1 MTVTTINNNHAITL
15 LNFYKIIKDLIIDLN
30 TSFGD
35 KISVKIANNSDYQTI
50 INYKLPNY
58 CDDVNIDEYVS
69 TIDLTTINKDFF
81 DSLDTIYNYCRET
94 FALRSIDILY
104 QNEDIFLNKSNVKKD
119 VDLEDKEISINTV
132 FLPDIEFA
140 DLYYDDTSVKTKQT
154 LWKYLQVI
162 LFNIITSIDDVS
174 FFGNSLELLKIID
187 SNKFSSKLESTI
199 SELSKM
205 FSFKSRTK
213 AKKNNDEEEDEE
225 DEDEEDEDEEDEEDE
240 EEENKKEQ
248 DKTDKNKK
256 QQSKKNNIF
265 PDIDITKMFDVSNNM
280 SGLFD
285 EMLNDLSSNFNN
297 FKNEEQSESNN
308 DYAIPDKDELFS
320 HINKLIN
327 GKIGSLAKE
336 IAEETTKGLNI
347 ENVDNIND
355 VNDVIKGFMKDPTK
369 LMGLIKN
376 INNKIS
382 SKMKDGSLKESEL
395 LEEAAGIFKNMKNIP
410 GMENFNDI
418 LKSMNLDKLMP
429 KGGKINPNAFQNMM
443 EQNVKMSKMR
453 ERMKKKAETGTASTM
468 NYGKNYESKKTP
480 DTKTTNTDNIKL
492 DTINANLSSLMN
504 DMNNNTSFID
514 SFIKNQ
520 TQINA
525 AKQVSVRN
533 NEENSKRR
541 ENNKKKVNRKK

>member
-1 MTVTTINNNHAITL
+1 MSTITNNDAITL
-15 LNFYKIIKDLIIDLN
+15 LNFYKIIKDLINDLY

-35 KISVKIANNSDYQTI
+35 KISAKIANNCNYQTI

-58 CDDVNIDEYVS
+58 SDDINVDEYVNS
-69 TIDLTTINKDFF
+69 IDLSTVAPEFF
-81 DSLDTIYNYCRET
+81 NSLNTIYEYCKGT

-104 QNEDIFLNKSNVKKD
+104 QNEDIFLNKSKAQTGD
-119 VDLEDKEISINTV
+119 TLINTV
-132 FLPDIEFA
+132 FLPDIDFA
-140 DLYYDDTSVKTKQT
+140 ELYYDDTSTKTKQT

-199 SELSKM
+199 DELSKM
-205 FSFKSRTK
+205 FSFKE
-213 AKKNNDEEEDEE
+213 KKEGKNANEGHSNKDANDGDDEKEDDEEDE
-225 DEDEEDEDEEDEEDE
+225 DEDEEDENEEDA
-240 EEENKKEQ
+240 NKERK
-248 DKTDKNKK
+248 KTPM
-256 QQSKKNNIF
+256 F
-265 PDIDITKMFDVSNNM
+265 PNIDITKMFDISINNMDMGNM

-285 EMLNDLSSNFNN
+285 EMLNDLSSNFNSAN
-297 FKNEEQSESNN
+297 NANTKEQTETNN

-336 IAEETTKGLNI
+336 IAEETTKDIDMEAIG
-347 ENVDNIND
+347 NIND
-355 VNDVIKGFMKDPTK
+355 VNDVLKGFMKDPSK
-369 LMGLIKN
+369 LLGLINN

-395 LEEAAGIFKNMKNIP
+395 LEEAASIFKNMKNMP
-410 GMENFNDI
+410 GMDNFSDI
-418 LKSMNLDKLMP
+418 LKSMNLDKMMP

-453 ERMKKKAETGTASTM
+453 ERMKKKAETGVPKPTYSTNQNADSKTASH
-468 NYGKNYESKKTP
+468 NV
-480 DTKTTNTDNIKL
+480 KL
-492 DTINANLSSLMN
+492 DDLTANLSSLMK
-504 DMNNNTSFID
+504 DMDNNTSFID
-514 SFIKNQ
+514 SLLKNQ
-520 TQINA
+520 ANHSNQSTPRANDT
-525 AKQVSVRN
+525 
-533 NEENSKRR
+533 NSKRR

>member
-1 MTVTTINNNHAITL
+1 MSTITNNDAITL
-15 LNFYKIIKDLIIDLN
+15 LNFYKIIKDLINDLY

-35 KISVKIANNSDYQTI
+35 KISAKIANNCDYQTI

-58 CDDVNIDEYVS
+58 SDDINVDEYVNS
-69 TIDLTTINKDFF
+69 IDLSTVTPEFF
-81 DSLDTIYNYCRET
+81 NSLNTIYEYCKGT

-104 QNEDIFLNKSNVKKD
+104 QNEDIFLNKSKAQTGD
-119 VDLEDKEISINTV
+119 TLINTV
-132 FLPDIEFA
+132 FLPDIDFA
-140 DLYYDDTSVKTKQT
+140 ELYYDDTSTKTKQT

-199 SELSKM
+199 DELSKM
-205 FSFKSRTK
+205 FSFKE
-213 AKKNNDEEEDEE
+213 KKEGKNANEGDDEKEDDEKEDDEEDE
-225 DEDEEDEDEEDEEDE
+225 DEDEEDENEEDA
-240 EEENKKEQ
+240 NKERK
-248 DKTDKNKK
+248 KTPM
-256 QQSKKNNIF
+256 F
-265 PDIDITKMFDVSNNM
+265 PNIDITKMFDISINNMDMGNM

-285 EMLNDLSSNFNN
+285 EMLNDLSSNFNSAN
-297 FKNEEQSESNN
+297 NANTKEQTETNN

-336 IAEETTKGLNI
+336 IAEETTKDIDMEAIG
-347 ENVDNIND
+347 NIND
-355 VNDVIKGFMKDPTK
+355 VNDVLKGFMKDPSK
-369 LMGLIKN
+369 LLGLINN

-395 LEEAAGIFKNMKNIP
+395 LEEAASIFKNMKNMP
-410 GMENFNDI
+410 GMDNFSDI
-418 LKSMNLDKLMP
+418 LKSMNLDKMMP

-453 ERMKKKAETGTASTM
+453 ERMKKKAETGVPKPTYSTSQNADSKTASH
-468 NYGKNYESKKTP
+468 NV
-480 DTKTTNTDNIKL
+480 KL
-492 DTINANLSSLMN
+492 DDLTANLSSLMK
-504 DMNNNTSFID
+504 DMDNNTSFID
-514 SFIKNQ
+514 SLLKNQ
-520 TQINA
+520 ANHSNQSTPRANDT
-525 AKQVSVRN
+525 
-533 NEENSKRR
+533 NSKRR

>member
-1 MTVTTINNNHAITL
+1 MTIISNNDAITL
-15 LNFYKIIKDLIIDLN
+15 LNFYKIIKDLINDLN

-35 KISVKIANNSDYQTI
+35 KISAKIANNCDYQTL

-58 CDDVNIDEYVS
+58 NDDINIDEYVNS
-69 TIDLTTINKDFF
+69 IDLSTVAPDFF
-81 DSLDTIYNYCRET
+81 KSLNTIYEYCKGT

-104 QNEDIFLNKSNVKKD
+104 QNEDIFLNKSKVETGD
-119 VDLEDKEISINTV
+119 TLINTV
-132 FLPDIEFA
+132 FLPDIDFA
-140 DLYYDDTSVKTKQT
+140 ELYYDDTSSKTKQT

-199 SELSKM
+199 DELSKM
-205 FSFKSRTK
+205 FSFKD
-213 AKKNNDEEEDEE
+213 KKEGKGKGKGKGKGEGKGEGEGEGGE
-225 DEDEEDEDEEDEEDE
+225 DEDEEEEDE
-240 EEENKKEQ
+240 EEEDEEEDEGKDSQANKNRN
-248 DKTDKNKK
+248 TM
-256 QQSKKNNIF
+256 F
-265 PDIDITKMFDVSNNM
+265 PNIDINKMFDISINNMGNM

-297 FKNEEQSESNN
+297 TEQTETNNE
-308 DYAIPDKDELFS
+308 YAIPDKDELFS

-336 IAEETTKGLNI
+336 IAEETTKDIDMEAIG
-347 ENVDNIND
+347 NIND
-355 VNDVIKGFMKDPTK
+355 VNDVLKGFMKDPSK
-369 LMGLIKN
+369 LLGLINN

-395 LEEAAGIFKNMKNIP
+395 LEEAASIFKNMKNMP
-410 GMENFNDI
+410 GMDNFSDI
-418 LKSMNLDKLMP
+418 LKSMNLDKMMP

-453 ERMKKKAETGTASTM
+453 ERMKKKAESTCSTSQ
-468 NYGKNYESKKTP
+468 NAESKNTNAESKN
-480 DTKTTNTDNIKL
+480 TKATSNNVKL
-492 DTINANLSSLMN
+492 DDLTANLSSLMK

-514 SFIKNQ
+514 SLLKNQ
-520 TQINA
+520 ANQSNQPTPRA
-525 AKQVSVRN
+525 